1 MPFRRHVL
9 TGLLAGSAAGLVAA
23 ATRGLPRAFAQSI
36 AKPAHI
42 VVGFAAGGGTD
53 VIARMLAERL
63 RGAYAPSVVVENKPG
78 AAARIAAEYVKSAEA
93 DGSVMLFTPDF
104 PMTLYPHSFRSLS
117 YDPLKDFVAV
127 APAAKSMLTYNVGP
141 AVPDS
146 VRTLGD
152 FVQWCKAN
160 PGKASYAT
168 TAAGG
173 APHFVGVMLANAAG
187 VTMTPVHYRGGAPAL
202 QDLLGGHV
210 PASINPISETL
221 SQVKAGTLR
230 ILAVTG
236 AKRSPFLP
244 DIPTM
249 TETGYH
255 VVVESWLGA
264 FVPARTPA
272 ATVGAL
278 NAALGEAARSPDL
291 IESLAKIGNE
301 PTHVSPEQFAA
312 MVKADIERWG
322 PVVKASGFVAED

>member
-1 MPFRRHVL
+1 MPSRRQVI
-9 TGLLAGSAAGLVAA
+9 AGAAAGLAA
-23 ATRGLPRAFAQSI
+23 STTVRVSRTLAQSI
-36 AKPAHI
+36 TTPARI
-42 VVGFAAGGGTD
+42 IVGFPAGGGTD

-63 RGAYAPSVVVENKPG
+63 RGSYAPTVLVENKAG
-78 AAARIAAEYVKSAEA
+78 AAARIAAEYVKGAEG

-117 YDPLKDFVAV
+117 YDPLKDFAAV

-146 VRTLGD
+146 VKTLGD

-160 PGKASYAT
+160 PAKASYAT

-187 VTMTPVHYRGGAPAL
+187 VPMTPVHYRGGAPAL

-210 PASINPISETL
+210 PASVNPISETL
-221 SQVKAGTLR
+221 AQVKAGTLR

-244 DIPTM
+244 EIPTM
-249 TETGYH
+249 SEAGYD
-255 VVVESWLGA
+255 VVVESWLGV

-272 ATVGAL
+272 AMVGAL
-278 NAALGEAARSPDL
+278 NAALGEAVRSRELTDG
-291 IESLAKIGNE
+291 LAKIGNE
-301 PTHVSPEQFAA
+301 PAHQSPAEFAA
-312 MVKADIERWG
+312 TLKADIDRWG